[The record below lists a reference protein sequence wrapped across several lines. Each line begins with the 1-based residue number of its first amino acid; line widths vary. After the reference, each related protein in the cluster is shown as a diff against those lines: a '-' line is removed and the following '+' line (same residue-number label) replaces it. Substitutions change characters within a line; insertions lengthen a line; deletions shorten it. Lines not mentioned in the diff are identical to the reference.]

1 MELRGLEPRSCRNFP
16 RDSVH
21 SDKNTST
28 LAAPSLQSSMTL
40 LAQTTTP
47 IADGWL
53 RDLYGISIVCSLPK
67 RTPPDSDRHGMK
79 NCYNFLIKEGYVFPF
94 NGTSIN
100 AIYSIAPTRQA
111 RSMQNEQSLCTRSMI
126 KTTLL
131 VCIAFAFQVVEI
143 PQTYRCL
150 HTSSHYQHL
159 AYRFVS

>member
-67 RTPPDSDRHGMK
+67 GTPPDSDRHGMK
-79 NCYNFLIKEGYVFPF
+79 NCYNFLVKEGYMFLLSLIKQRR
-94 NGTSIN
+94 SIN
-100 AIYSIAPTRQA
+100 SSAECLTTDNRDGTIIKKRPPIYR
-111 RSMQNEQSLCTRSMI
+111 RW
-126 KTTLL
+126 KTLSA
-131 VCIAFAFQVVEI
+131 VCIVGI
-143 PQTYRCL
+143 CSTPNLLT
-150 HTSSHYQHL
+150 
-159 AYRFVS
+159 